1 MGPRMR
7 LAQRGIALAVVLVLL
22 AVGSL
27 IAVTG
32 MTRAIVDERIA
43 GNQRQ
48 VAEIFPAAEAGL
60 LRAGRWWQEESWG
73 ERHDQLFW
81 GDPEGA
87 MAALEGLDRV
97 IRPGL
102 SWSVQELR
110 FEGDVVLM
118 RVRGQIADIGTVRE
132 VQGRYRRP
140 PDDDTAD
147 ANGTLFGWS
156 ELLQH

>member
-1 MGPRMR
+1 MAPGTRW
-7 LAQRGIALAVVLVLL
+7 AQRGVALAVVLVLL

-32 MTRAIVDERIA
+32 MTQAIVDERIA

-48 VAEIFPAAEAGL
+48 IAEIFPAAEAGL
-60 LRAGRWWQEESWG
+60 LRAGRWWREESSG

-81 GDPEGA
+81 NDPDGA
-87 MAALEGLDRV
+87 MAALQGLDRV

-110 FEGDVVLM
+110 FDGDEVLM
-118 RVRGQIADIGTVRE
+118 RVRGEIADIGTVRE

-140 PDDDTAD
+140 ADGDLAD
-147 ANGTLFGWS
+147 ADGTLFGWS

>member
-1 MGPRMR
+1 MGPGMR

-32 MTRAIVDERIA
+32 MTQAMVDERIA

-48 VAEIFPAAEAGL
+48 VAEIFLAAEAGL

-73 ERHDQLFW
+73 ERHDQFFW
-81 GDPEGA
+81 GDPEAA
-87 MAALEGLDRV
+87 MAALNALDRV

-110 FEGDVVLM
+110 FDGDEVLI
-118 RVRGQIADIGTVRE
+118 RVRGQIAGIGTVRE

-140 PDDDTAD
+140 SDDDPAD
-147 ANGTLFGWS
+147 ASGVLFGWT

>member
-1 MGPRMR
+1 MAPGMR
-7 LAQRGIALAVVLVLL
+7 SGRRGIALAVVLVLL

-32 MTRAIVDERIA
+32 MTQAIVDERIA

-48 VAEIFPAAEAGL
+48 VAEIFLAAEAGL
-60 LRAGRWWQEESWG
+60 LHAGRWWQEETWG

-87 MAALEGLDRV
+87 MAALGALDRV

-110 FEGDVVLM
+110 FDGDEVLM
-118 RVRGQIADIGTVRE
+118 RVRGQIEGIGTVRE

-140 PDDDTAD
+140 SGDDPAD
-147 ANGTLFGWS
+147 ANGALSGWT